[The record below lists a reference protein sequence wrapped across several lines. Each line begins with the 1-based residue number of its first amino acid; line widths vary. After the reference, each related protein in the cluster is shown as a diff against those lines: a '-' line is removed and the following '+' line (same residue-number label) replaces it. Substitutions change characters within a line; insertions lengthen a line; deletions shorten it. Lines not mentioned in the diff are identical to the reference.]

1 MGHVEVVEGDGRA
14 GDLLQHVV
22 VEVDAADADQVPEGA
37 PFHLRDQ
44 IVGQVHVQQ
53 GRDLP
58 EREGLDLGEV
68 IVAEV
73 EMADAEQ
80 LREHGATKNNNDHD
94 KTILNNVCV
103 CVNFT
108 GLWL

>member
-1 MGHVEVVEGDGRA
+1 MVLMLLLLSISPVCLLDVVVGHVEVVEGDGRA

-68 IVAEV
+68 IVTEV
-73 EMADAEQ
+73 EMADAE
-80 LREHGATKNNNDHD
+80 
-94 KTILNNVCV
+94 
-103 CVNFT
+103 
-108 GLWL
+108 

>member
-53 GRDLP
+53 GWDLP

-80 LREHGATKNNNDHD
+80 LREHGATKNSYDHNEN
-94 KTILNNVCV
+94 ILNDK
-103 CVNFT
+103 
-108 GLWL
+108 

>member
-37 PFHLRDQ
+37 PLHLRDQ
-44 IVGQVHVQQ
+44 VVGQVHVQQ

-80 LREHGATKNNNDHD
+80 LREHGARKNNNDHD

-103 CVNFT
+103 NFT